1 MDKRRGIDRSIASK
15 HELEKAMRNLRQSLV
30 VIAAVAGMAT
40 VAAAVTIDPPA
51 TEDFD
56 SAFKQY
62 NETLIETLVAEGTP
76 HSMTLAATAIT
87 YGRQGDESSV
97 DRQRALS
104 ARAAAMAPD
113 DAWVQWIAAMNLPRS
128 EVVSEPALALQ
139 RIEPDN
145 GAAWLFQLAAASEA
159 KDEAAITEAL
169 ARIGASRHFDEH
181 FGDAMVE
188 WLKVVRADPMPQL
201 ATEGSKEASEQM
213 QMIMAIGR
221 AAAISLTDYTS
232 PMRACKPTEQSLA
245 ADRRETCIATGRL
258 MLKESKTVMSMQT
271 GAALLRLAGA
281 EEAVEAT
288 RNADYLMKKAI
299 DLSRF
304 AMLIPAELARYQ
316 ADWLQTGSEVQA
328 MKNQLTQ
335 AGIPLLPPKD
345 WNEDPYG
352 NLAKMSEQNNG

>member
-1 MDKRRGIDRSIASK
+1 
-15 HELEKAMRNLRQSLV
+15 MRNLRQSLV
-30 VIAAVAGMAT
+30 AFAVVAGMAT

-51 TEDFD
+51 KQDFD
-56 SAFKQY
+56 SRFKQY
-62 NETLIETLVAEGTP
+62 NETLIDTLVADGTP
-76 HSMTLAATAIT
+76 RAMALAATAIT
-87 YGRQGDESSV
+87 YGRQGDETSV
-97 DRQRALS
+97 DRRRALL

-145 GAAWLFQLAAASEA
+145 GAAWLFQLAAAYEA
-159 KDEAAITEAL
+159 KDENGITEAL

-181 FGDAMVE
+181 FGDAMSE
-188 WLKVVRADPMPQL
+188 WLKVVRAHPMSQL
-201 ATEGSKEASEQM
+201 ATKGSEQASGQM
-213 QMIMAIGR
+213 PMIMAIGR
-221 AAAISLTDYTS
+221 AAAISLTNLTS
-232 PMRACKPTEQSLA
+232 PKRACKPTEQPLA
-245 ADRRETCIATGRL
+245 ADRREACIAVGRL
-258 MLKESKTVMSMQT
+258 MLKESKTAMSMQT

-288 RNADYLMKKAI
+288 RNADYFMKKAI

-304 AMLIPAELARYQ
+304 AMLIPAGLERYE

-328 MKNQLTQ
+328 IKNQLTQ
-335 AGIPLLPPKD
+335 AGIPLLPPED

-352 NLAKMSEQNNG
+352 HLAKMTVQKNG